1 MNKFEEIEAFVAVV
15 DHHSFST
22 AADRLGVAKSSLSK
36 RVSELEKRLGVQLMQ
51 RTTRKLSLTDS
62 GRHFYQRAVNL
73 LADLNEAEQVVSDA
87 QVGLS
92 GRIKLA
98 APLGLGVGQLSKPLS
113 EFMQLHPRIEIDLD
127 LNDRQVDL
135 VDEGFD
141 LAIRVGELE
150 DSSLIAR
157 KLSSVGF
164 AVCASPAY
172 LALHGIPEHP
182 TELSNHEVLVYS
194 NVSVG
199 HQWSFADN
207 GKDDN
212 GKRVSPRVKS
222 RMSANNGEVLANL
235 AQHGLG
241 IVSGPLFFLQ
251 HYIDSGVLVSI
262 LINYPRAETGI
273 YAVYPPGR
281 LVSRRVKMLSDYLH
295 AFFRED
301 GRQSID

>member
-1 MNKFEEIEAFVAVV
+1 MNKFEELEAFVAVV

-62 GRHFYQRAVNL
+62 GRHFYQMAVNL
-73 LADLNEAEQVVSDA
+73 LADLNEAEQMVSDA
-87 QVGLS
+87 QAGLS
-92 GRIKLA
+92 GKIKLA

-113 EFMQLHPRIEIDLD
+113 EFMQLHPKIEIDLD
-127 LNDRQVDL
+127 LNDRQLNL

-157 KLSSVGF
+157 KLSSAGF

-172 LALHGIPEHP
+172 LALHGEPQHP
-182 TELSNHEVLVYS
+182 SELVNHEVLVYS
-194 NVSVG
+194 NVSVSQ
-199 HQWSFADN
+199 QWSF
-207 GKDDN
+207 DDN
-212 GKRVSPRVKS
+212 GKQVSPRVKS
-222 RMSANNGEVLANL
+222 RMRANNGEVLANF

-251 HYIDSGVLVSI
+251 AYIDSAVLVSI
-262 LINYPRAETGI
+262 LTDYPRSEIGV

-281 LVSRRVKMLSDYLH
+281 LVSRRVKMLSDHLH
-295 AFFRED
+295 VFFKE
-301 GRQSID
+301 GQGLMK

>member
-1 MNKFEEIEAFVAVV
+1 MNKFEELESFVAVV
-15 DHHSFST
+15 DHHSFSA

-73 LADLNEAEQVVSDA
+73 LADLNEAEQMVSDA

-113 EFMQLHPRIEIDLD
+113 DFMQLHPSIKIDLD
-127 LNDRQVDL
+127 LNDRQLDL

-141 LAIRVGELE
+141 LAVRVGELE

-157 KLSSVGF
+157 KLSSAGF

-172 LALHGIPEHP
+172 LALHGVPQHP
-182 TELSNHEVLVYS
+182 SELVDHEVLIYS
-194 NVSVG
+194 NVSVS
-199 HQWSFADN
+199 HQWSF
-207 GKDDN
+207 DDN

-222 RMSANNGEVLANL
+222 RMRANNGEVLANF

-251 HYIDSGVLVSI
+251 TYIDSGALVSI
-262 LINYPRAETGI
+262 LDDYPRAETGI

-281 LVSRRVKMLSDYLH
+281 LVSRRVKMLSDYLLGYFKGDS
-295 AFFRED
+295 AAESSD
-301 GRQSID
+301 

>member
-1 MNKFEEIEAFVAVV
+1 MNKFEELESFVAVV
-15 DHHSFST
+15 DHHSFSA

-62 GRHFYQRAVNL
+62 GTHFYQRAVNL
-73 LADLNEAEQVVSDA
+73 LADLNEAEQMVSDA

-92 GRIKLA
+92 GKIKLA

-113 EFMQLHPRIEIDLD
+113 DFMQLHPSIEIDLD
-127 LNDRQVDL
+127 LNDRQLDL

-157 KLSSVGF
+157 KLSSAGF

-172 LALHGIPEHP
+172 LALHGVPQHP
-182 TELSNHEVLVYS
+182 SELVDHEVLVYS
-194 NVSVG
+194 NVPVS
-199 HQWSFADN
+199 HQWCFVDN
-207 GKDDN
+207 AKDDK

-222 RMSANNGEVLANL
+222 RMSANNGEVLANF

-251 HYIDSGVLVSI
+251 TYIDSAVLVPI
-262 LINYPRAETGI
+262 LTEYPQPETGI

-295 AFFRED
+295 AFFKQ
-301 GRQSID
+301 GSGLNK